1 MSGSWWIISC
11 GHDCRM
17 YGLCSVEAPWETLEN
32 ALAKKWYEVL
42 PLGGVWRAA
51 PKQLRQ
57 LDSGFFGVGC
67 PHLGVECLIH
77 QLMKLH
83 MHFGCGTSLGL
94 KLKVSIEALAV
105 ELGVS
110 SQPLQQCHD
119 KYKNRVTWCWAVSL
133 WEKCML
139 EFGAV

>member
-1 MSGSWWIISC
+1 M
-11 GHDCRM
+11 
-17 YGLCSVEAPWETLEN
+17 
-32 ALAKKWYEVL
+32 
-42 PLGGVWRAA
+42 PLGGVWRAV

-57 LDSGFFGVGC
+57 LDSDFFGVGC

-105 ELGVS
+105 ELEVS
-110 SQPLQQCHD
+110 SQPLQ
-119 KYKNRVTWCWAVSL
+119 
-133 WEKCML
+133 
-139 EFGAV
+139 